1 MALTKLPKSGIAD
14 DAIDTSKIED
24 GTIQAVEVSGTIP
37 AEKLSSTQ
45 DYSSKTV
52 TLPDTSVTSDQL
64 AGSIANA
71 KLSNSTFTV
80 RGTSRSLGDSFS
92 LGVNVDWQSVITG
105 AGSSSTAA
113 VGNGYFIDTTSDTHT
128 LNLPT
133 SASIG
138 DQIAIKD
145 YAGTFATNNLT
156 IGRNGHNIQGV
167 ANDTLISTNRASLV
181 LVYVDSTKGWL
192 YTDEHNVADL
202 GQATFTAAT
211 GGTVS
216 TSGDYKLHVFTG
228 DGCFAVS
235 SVGNNPAN
243 PLGGPNTVEYL
254 VVGGGGAGGG
264 DRSGGGGGGGVRT
277 NFPSPS
283 GLAITAITYPV
294 SVGGGAAGSGDNG
307 ARSGGSP
314 SSFSTI
320 TTSGGGGGGA
330 AFVNNSPG
338 GPGGSGGGGAGP
350 EGGGGSGNQPP
361 VSPPQGSPGGYNT
374 APLPGLQAGGG
385 GGGGAAG
392 TGGNGNG
399 STGGNGGNGTQV
411 PACICPP
418 SIGGPPG
425 GRYFGAGG
433 GGGRDGR
440 TGGSGGSGGTGGGTA
455 GQSSAN
461 PSTPTGAGPANS
473 GAGTGGMGVDPN
485 ASSGNG
491 GKGVVIIRY
500 KFQ

>member
-1 MALTKLPKSGIAD
+1 MTTKITDKNISNLANIGVQWQSVFVGDGSTGLT
-14 DAIDTSKIED
+14 
-24 GTIQAVEVSGTIP
+24 AVAGRGYFINTTSGTV
-37 AEKLSSTQ
+37 
-45 DYSSKTV
+45 TV
-52 TLPDTSVTSDQL
+52 TLPASPKVGDTISFNDYTGTFGTNNVTLSRNGSNINGDTSDGSLATNSQTVTLVFLDSTRGWQ
-64 AGSIANA
+64 IV
-71 KLSNSTFTV
+71 SNSTPE
-80 RGTSRSLGDSFS
+80 
-92 LGVNVDWQSVITG
+92 SV
-105 AGSSSTAA
+105 A
-113 VGNGYFIDTTSDTHT
+113 
-128 LNLPT
+128 P
-133 SASIG
+133 
-138 DQIAIKD
+138 Q
-145 YAGTFATNNLT
+145 
-156 IGRNGHNIQGV
+156 
-167 ANDTLISTNRASLV
+167 
-181 LVYVDSTKGWL
+181 
-192 YTDEHNVADL
+192 
-202 GQATFTAAT
+202 FTAAT

-235 SVGNNPAN
+235 SVGNNPTN

>member
-14 DAIDTSKIED
+14 DAIDASKIED
-24 GTIQAVEVSGTIP
+24 GTIQAVEISGTIP

-52 TLPDTSVTSDQL
+52 TLPDTSVISDQL

-71 KLSNSTFTV
+71 KLSNSTITV

-105 AGSSSTAA
+105 AGSSSTAV

-128 LNLPT
+128 LNLPA
-133 SASIG
+133 SASLG
-138 DQIAIKD
+138 DTIAIKD

-167 ANDTLISTNRASLV
+167 ANDSLISTNRASIV

-228 DGCFAVS
+228 DSCFAVS
-235 SVGNNPAN
+235 SVGNNPTN

-254 VVGGGGAGGG
+254 V
-264 DRSGGGGGGGVRT
+264 
-277 NFPSPS
+277 
-283 GLAITAITYPV
+283 
-294 SVGGGAAGSGDNG
+294 VGGGAAGSGDNG

-320 TTSGGGGGGA
+320 TSSGGGGGGA
-330 AFVNNSPG
+330 AFVFNSPG

-350 EGGGGSGNQPP
+350 TGGGGSGNQPP

-374 APLPGLQAGGG
+374 ASLPGLQAGGG

-392 TGGNGNG
+392 TGGNGNP

-455 GQSSAN
+455 GQSSAS

-473 GAGTGGMGVDPN
+473 GAGTGGMGTDPS